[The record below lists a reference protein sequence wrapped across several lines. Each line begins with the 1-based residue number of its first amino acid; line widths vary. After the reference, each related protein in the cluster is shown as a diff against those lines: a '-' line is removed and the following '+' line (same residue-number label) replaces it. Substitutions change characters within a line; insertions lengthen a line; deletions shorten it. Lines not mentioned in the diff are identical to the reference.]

1 MRSTGPE
8 EQAAFNAPYFLHRIM
23 RDFRQLGDNGDPAK
37 FLNQQRKNLRK
48 HDKREAGKNWQIA
61 PTGPI
66 PESAKM
72 PVPNPGQQANR
83 VERESAVAEE
93 RPTQGADSVAPAP
106 RPTQAADSDVTR
118 QKPAD
123 SAVPQQH
130 SSQVADSG
138 GAPAGPVTLS
148 ALRRLSTSPPVAGP
162 GPKMVAL
169 ALASAPYIFEPR
181 QVWKSVRREERV
193 VVGKGKGK
201 QVAAEEEDSGEVRR
215 VVRRKEPVGKGKGK
229 EVAAQ
234 EEDSGEVRKVV
245 RRKEAVGKGKGKA
258 VESQDT
264 QPTR

>member
-8 EQAAFNAPYFLHRIM
+8 EQAVFNAPYFLHRIM
-23 RDFRQLGDNGDPAK
+23 RDFQQLGDNGDPAK

-48 HDKREAGKNWQIA
+48 HDEREAGKNRQIA

-72 PVPNPGQQANR
+72 PVLNPGQQANR

-106 RPTQAADSDVTR
+106 RPTQAAESDAAHHPTQAADSAVIR

-162 GPKMVAL
+162 GPKTVAL
-169 ALASAPYIFEPR
+169 ALASVPYVFEPR
-181 QVWKSVRREERV
+181 QVRKSVRREERV

-229 EVAAQ
+229 
-234 EEDSGEVRKVV
+234 
-245 RRKEAVGKGKGKA
+245 
-258 VESQDT
+258 
-264 QPTR
+264 